1 MEVFTVEQKQQ
12 DLRKYLR
19 EKLVIGK
26 LYTVSSGYKKEAN
39 SSALYAGRYKAL
51 EIYPN
56 TVLFQNPVGGMECF
70 TLMDAVNI
78 MQGIPI

>member
-1 MEVFTVEQKQQ
+1 MEVFTVEQKKQ

-19 EKLVIGK
+19 GKLVIGK
-26 LYTVSSGYKKEAN
+26 LYTVKTGYKNETN
-39 SSALYAGRYKAL
+39 SSALYVGRYKAL